1 MWGPLGST
9 PEPKAKALASAQVA
23 LDLLRQAFDA
33 RDKCADPL
41 EQLEL
46 CLLTLI
52 ELLKGV
58 PVYTPVLCAPLVSA
72 PTVRLLRIQR
82 KPDGSGLI
90 WIDSKPPFPLSAGL
104 TDLLEYLAS
113 GDGGADSELVGWKSR
128 SAVLERLQKQRGKQ
142 LRPAYVN
149 NLVNVLR
156 DRLEAVGL
164 SRDFVQTHDAK
175 GVRFALRRP
184 VTASPHV
191 VGGGSGDR
199 Q

>member
-58 PVYTPVLCAPLVSA
+58 PVYTPVLCAPLASA
-72 PTVRLLRIQR
+72 PVARLLRVQR
-82 KPDGSGLI
+82 NPDGSGQI
-90 WIDSKPPFPLSAGL
+90 WIDSKPPFRLSAGL
-104 TDLLEYLAS
+104 TDLPPTANSSAGSHGPLCLSGCKSSAAS
-113 GDGGADSELVGWKSR
+113 SCDTPTSTTS
-128 SAVLERLQKQRGKQ
+128 
-142 LRPAYVN
+142 
-149 NLVNVLR
+149 
-156 DRLEAVGL
+156 
-164 SRDFVQTHDAK
+164 
-175 GVRFALRRP
+175 
-184 VTASPHV
+184 
-191 VGGGSGDR
+191 
-199 Q
+199 

>member
-58 PVYTPVLCAPLVSA
+58 PVYTPVLCAPLASA
-72 PTVRLLRIQR
+72 PVARLLRVQR
-82 KPDGSGLI
+82 NPDGSGQI
-90 WIDSKPPFPLSAGL
+90 WIDSKPPFRLSAGL

-113 GDGGADSELVGWKSR
+113 GDGAADSELVGWKSR
-128 SAVLERLQKQRGKQ
+128 SAVLEWLQKQRGKQ
-142 LRPAYVN
+142 LRHAYVN

-156 DRLEAVGL
+156 DRLQAAGL

-175 GVRFALRRP
+175 GIRFALRRP
-184 VTASPHV
+184 VPASPHV

-199 Q
+199 E